1 MDIFCLYIR
10 VKIKADMVDE
20 FKQRF
25 NVLAK
30 HVKDNEPLT
39 LSCASQSQ
47 PRPST
52 PRETFSRLSRLD
64 SRDSD
69 DTSLS
74 TDVPFRALSSCP
86 LVHCSQTS
94 CARRTKPRT
103 SS

>member
-64 SRDSD
+64 SRRLRRYVS
-69 DTSLS
+69 
-74 TDVPFRALSSCP
+74 FR
-86 LVHCSQTS
+86 
-94 CARRTKPRT
+94 
-103 SS
+103 